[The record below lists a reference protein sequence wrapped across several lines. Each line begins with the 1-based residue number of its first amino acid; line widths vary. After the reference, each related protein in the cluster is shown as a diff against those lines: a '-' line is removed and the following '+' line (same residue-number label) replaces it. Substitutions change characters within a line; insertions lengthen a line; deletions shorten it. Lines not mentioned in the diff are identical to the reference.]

1 MSFGFFLLISWNN
14 SFAQIEDEF
23 MLEEETEE
31 EACVPESLQTI
42 YDLHFENEE
51 ETSEMDLRRW
61 YSFGSEYFKNKNY
74 EAALPY
80 LWKVF
85 LAGQYRADYAVRKIA
100 ESYFNLKYADS
111 TLIACYRGLEK
122 YPDQTTLHYFAGF
135 LQDNLGRYR
144 CAIPHYEAL
153 VEANPEEKNYL
164 DKLAF
169 LYFKDEN
176 DEAIEIQQRLV
187 DLDPSNSEY
196 NSRLAD
202 YINHFLGPGG
212 ALEAHMNAWK
222 SNPDNIE
229 LALRAG
235 KAAYDAGKYRDAI
248 DPLSRVISKDKKNV
262 EAYEYRAMSYEGAGD
277 FKIATEDFK
286 KIVGLEPE
294 NARIMCAI
302 ASAYKNLNQFA
313 NAKYWV
319 KRALQTR
326 QNYGLAYI
334 TMAEIYEA
342 AVVYCQNKENRSRK
356 YDDGLVYQLAYNEY
370 TKAERDPEFAI
381 TARSRKNSLKTVLPT
396 SEEKFM
402 NQNRTKIK
410 ASMTCYSSWIK

>member
-1 MSFGFFLLISWNN
+1 MKAVKRMVIVIFSFFLVSSWNL
-14 SFAQIEDEF
+14 SYAQIEDEF
-23 MLEEETEE
+23 GLEEEPQNET
-31 EACVPESLQTI
+31 CMPEILQTI
-42 YDLHFENEE
+42 YDVQFAEMEE
-51 ETSEMDLRRW
+51 ISDTDLRKW

-80 LWKVF
+80 LWNVF
-85 LAGQYRADYAVRKIA
+85 LAGKYRADYAVRKIA

-111 TLIACYRGLEK
+111 TLLACYRGLEK

-153 VEANPEEKNYL
+153 VTANPQEKNYL
-164 DKLAF
+164 EKLAF
-169 LYFKDEN
+169 LYLKDEN
-176 DEAIEIQQRLV
+176 DKAIEIQQQLV
-187 DLDPSNSEY
+187 DLEPSNSEY

-235 KAAYDAGKYRDAI
+235 KAAYDAGRYRDAM
-248 DPLSRVISKDKKNV
+248 DPLSRAIAKDSKNV
-262 EAYEYRAMSYEGAGD
+262 EAYEFRAMCCEGAENYSAA
-277 FKIATEDFK
+277 IADYK
-286 KIVGLEPE
+286 KIVDLEAE
-294 NARIMCAI
+294 NAKIMCAI
-302 ASAYKNLNQFA
+302 ATDYKHLHQFA

-319 KRALQTR
+319 NRALQAR
-326 QNYGLAYI
+326 PGYGLAYI

-342 AVVYCQNKENRSRK
+342 AVVYCQNSEKRGRK
-356 YDDGLVYQLAYNEY
+356 YDDGLV
-370 TKAERDPEFAI
+370 
-381 TARSRKNSLKTVLPT
+381 
-396 SEEKFM
+396 
-402 NQNRTKIK
+402 
-410 ASMTCYSSWIK
+410 